1 MEAFV
6 VQQEEVDLPR
16 GAWTG
21 THRVGVH
28 WRGRRL
34 FSISQ
39 GPFRSYLFPVFTPK
53 GFAVTSESPADHP
66 HHNSIWVASDRV
78 RCRFPYRESETEEG
92 TYNFYINNT
101 FQGRAAGQIRGTA
114 LEHEEIST
122 EHLRITQSLVWQ
134 GPQEWAAS
142 EGRILIKE
150 KRTLDIRPG
159 ERVNLIDIRS
169 SLSATEWPLELGPTR
184 HAFFGV
190 RMTEALTS
198 MHGAVLRDPER
209 QGTAS
214 VNGRISDWLDYSGTL
229 GSDVRAGVALFPH
242 PSAAGHPWHA
252 TDWGV
257 LNVNPLDGRAYSLT
271 PGENLAFA
279 LRIVVHDG
287 DADEAGIFELYQ
299 EFIDAA
305 GRGPT

>member
-21 THRVGVH
+21 THRVGVR

-39 GPFRSYLFPVFTPK
+39 GPYRSYLFPVFTPR
-53 GFAVTSESPADHP
+53 GFPVTSESPADHP
-66 HHNSIWVASDRV
+66 HHNSIWIASDRV
-78 RCRFPYRESETEEG
+78 RCRFPFSKSETEEG
-92 TYNFYINNT
+92 TYNFYVNNT
-101 FQGRAAGQIRGTA
+101 FQGRAAGRIRGTG
-114 LEHEEIST
+114 LEQEEVSP

-134 GPQEWAAS
+134 GPQEWAAP
-142 EGRILIKE
+142 EGRVLIGE
-150 KRTLDIRPG
+150 TRTLDIRPG
-159 ERVNLIDIRS
+159 EKVNLIDIRS
-169 SLSATEWPLELGPTR
+169 RLSATEWPLELGPTR

-190 RMTEALTS
+190 RMTEALTAT
-198 MHGAVLRDPER
+198 HGAILRDPVH
-209 QGTAS
+209 QGTES
-214 VNGRISDWLDYSGTL
+214 INRRTSDWLDYSGTL
-229 GSDVRAGVALFPH
+229 GFDVRAGVALFPH

-257 LNVNPLDGRAYSLT
+257 LNVNPLAEKACSLL
-271 PGENLAFA
+271 PGGELEFG

-287 DADEAGIFELYQ
+287 DAEEARISDLYQ
-299 EFIDAA
+299 EFIDT
-305 GRGPT
+305 RG